1 MKKAAVDA
9 HAFADAMSKVS
20 KALKKSAFPILE
32 EIAVS
37 IGDDRCTLTAT
48 DLETWLISQ
57 IK

>member
-20 KALKKSAFPILE
+20 KALKKSAFPILG

-37 IGDDRCTLTAT
+37 IEDDRCTLTAT
-48 DLETWLISQ
+48 DLGT
-57 IK
+57 